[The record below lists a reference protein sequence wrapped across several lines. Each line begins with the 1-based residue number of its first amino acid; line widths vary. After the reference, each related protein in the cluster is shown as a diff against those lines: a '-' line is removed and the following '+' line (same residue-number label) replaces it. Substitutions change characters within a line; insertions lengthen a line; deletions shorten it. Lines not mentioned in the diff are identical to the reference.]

1 MAAVEEVVPAGSEI
15 ISTANIMIFPLFSL
29 IKPKKLHYSSERA
42 DSIDFTTASILPP
55 RTRRYELIRTRI
67 PFLGISVSGPRL
79 RRQSRK
85 RGSWRPPKLWAIR
98 NLMDLLPGLEG
109 AADTMIPVIL
119 RSFSDFMIVMDI
131 IATRYSPIALATSVG
146 LTRTHRPCSEEEGN
160 EKVEKMDSCSCFVL
174 V

>member
-29 IKPKKLHYSSERA
+29 IKPKKLHYSSEGV
-42 DSIDFTTASILPP
+42 DSIVLTTASILPL
-55 RTRRYELIRTRI
+55 RTRRYERIRTCI
-67 PFLGISVSGPRL
+67 PFIGILVSGPRF

-109 AADTMIPVIL
+109 TADTMIPVIL

-131 IATRYSPIALATSVG
+131 IVTRYSPIALATSVG
-146 LTRTHRPCSEEEGN
+146 LTRTHRPRSGEDGN
-160 EKVEKMDSCSCFVL
+160 EKAEK
-174 V
+174 